1 MSNDISTDVQYIYT
15 VKLVSFCFSKSGF
28 IKETMNN

>member
-15 VKLVSFCFSKSGF
+15 IKFVVFCFSKSGF
-28 IKETMNN
+28 IIESMND